1 MVAEFILVFFV
12 LPVAFAFVKIP
23 GGPIPILLVLT
34 IAVAFYFRRES
45 RLGGELDPQRTDAD
59 DRGFDR
65 RDLWRA
71 GALRPELPRILRL
84 WAVAAV
90 LAVAAVWVF
99 DREHLFDLPRH
110 NPGLW
115 ALIVVAYPVVSVY
128 PQELLFRAFLLHRY
142 RRILRTDKIAAA
154 VSAVSFGLAHLLF
167 GNPVAVVLTLGG
179 GWLFARRYQRTR
191 SLLTV
196 CVEHAAYGLL
206 IFTVGLGRYFYHGT
220 NFGD

>member
-12 LPVAFAFVKIP
+12 LPVLFAFVKIP

-34 IAVAFYFRRES
+34 IVVAFYFRRARDFE
-45 RLGGELDPQRTDAD
+45 
-59 DRGFDR
+59 R

-71 GALRPELPRILRL
+71 EALRPALPRILRL
-84 WAVAAV
+84 WALAAV
-90 LAVAAVWVF
+90 LAVAAVWLF

-115 ALIVVAYPVVSVY
+115 ALIVLAYPIVSVY
-128 PQELLFRAFLLHRY
+128 PQELLFRAFMLHRY
-142 RRILRTDKIAAA
+142 AKLLRTEKVAAGF
-154 VSAVSFGLAHLLF
+154 SAVSFGLAHLLF
-167 GNPVAVVLTLGG
+167 GNPVAVVLTLLG
-179 GWLFARRYQRTR
+179 GWLFARRYQQTR

-196 CVEHAAYGLL
+196 CAEHAAYGLL

-220 NFGD
+220 NFGGS

>member
-1 MVAEFILVFFV
+1 MVAEFILVFVV
-12 LPVAFAFVKIP
+12 LPVAFAFVKVP
-23 GGPIPILLVLT
+23 GGPIPVLLVLT
-34 IAVAFYFRRES
+34 VVVAFFFRRA
-45 RLGGELDPQRTDAD
+45 RD
-59 DRGFDR
+59 FDR
-65 RDLWRA
+65 RDLWRPE
-71 GALRPELPRILRL
+71 ALRPELPRVLRL
-84 WAVAAV
+84 WALAAV

-115 ALIVVAYPVVSVY
+115 ALIIVAYPVVSVY
-128 PQELLFRAFLLHRY
+128 PQELVFRAFLLHRY
-142 RRILRTDKIAAA
+142 RTMLRGERISAAA
-154 VSAVSFGLAHLLF
+154 SALSFGLAHLLF
-167 GNPVAVVLTLGG
+167 GNPVAVVLTLLG

-220 NFGD
+220 NFGN

>member
-45 RLGGELDPQRTDAD
+45 RRQREADATGAEGP
-59 DRGFDR
+59 GFDR
-65 RDLWRA
+65 RDLWRPE
-71 GALRPELPRILRL
+71 ALRPELPRILRL
-84 WAVAAV
+84 WALAAV

-167 GNPVAVVLTLGG
+167 GNPVAVVLTLAG

-220 NFGD
+220 NFGN